1 MRRHLGFTA
10 AAAALLGAAAVWGA
24 VVPPREPATGFRPD
38 IRLGSKTGYFSMSRV
53 LKEYHRAA
61 DSAREL
67 NTHRETQVRNLDG
80 LRAMARDLQL
90 RALIARP
97 PAAKERVERELV
109 TVKRQIEDAER
120 EAGKRL
126 NDRAGGLIA
135 GLYDE
140 VQETVAEMA
149 RENGLAVV
157 LAHPIDP
164 AQVGQDP
171 ILKELMLKP
180 PALQPFFLDPSVD
193 YTDELIRRLNR
204 KYDDRTGR
212 G

>member
-1 MRRHLGFTA
+1 MRRHLGLV
-10 AAAALLGAAAVWGA
+10 AAALLGAAVVGGA
-24 VVPPREPATGFRPD
+24 TVPPREPTPGVRPTV
-38 IRLGSKTGYFSMSRV
+38 RLGHKTGYFSMSRV
-53 LKEYHRAA
+53 LKESHRAA
-61 DSAREL
+61 DSAKEL
-67 NTHRETQVRNLDG
+67 HDRRETQVRNLDG

-97 PAAKERVERELV
+97 PAVRERVERELV
-109 TVKRQIEDAER
+109 VVERQIEDTER

-126 NDRAGGLIA
+126 GDRAGGLIA

-157 LAHPIDP
+157 LAHPIGP
-164 AQVGQDP
+164 AQVGQNP
-171 ILKELMLKP
+171 LLKELMLKP
-180 PALQPFFLDPSVD
+180 PALQPFFIDPSVD

-204 KYDDRTGR
+204 KHDERTGR